1 MEGQFDCTDQARMG
15 YRNTPVATV
24 NTADRTAIVRTS
36 SNCTANPGVKLR
48 WLLQKKQ
55 TGNIADPDTALQILA
70 KPERHKQT
78 ANCLPNWDRQ
88 TFVRLKQSLNLK
100 RCLSRNR
107 LRIASRSCVFQNGAT
122 CIGID

>member
-1 MEGQFDCTDQARMG
+1 MG

-24 NTADRTAIVRTS
+24 NTPDHTTIARIEPSLD
-36 SNCTANPGVKLR
+36 CTANPGVKQR
-48 WLLQKKQ
+48 WLLQTKR
-55 TGNIADPDTALQILA
+55 TEYTADPDTASQILA

-100 RCLSRNR
+100 RSLSRNR